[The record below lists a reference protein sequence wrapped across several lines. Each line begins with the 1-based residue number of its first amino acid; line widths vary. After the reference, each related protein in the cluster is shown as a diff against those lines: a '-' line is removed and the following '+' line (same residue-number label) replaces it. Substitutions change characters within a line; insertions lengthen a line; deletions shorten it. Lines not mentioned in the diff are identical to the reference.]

1 METRES
7 AEASLS
13 SYLKRFTN
21 NTDSVLSL
29 WNEQCP
35 RVRCERCHASRYLYC
50 SECLSILIDTVH
62 WPTAISSGSLRL
74 PFALDVILAD
84 RRSSS
89 TGIQLI
95 TVLRASES
103 VNSGKFD
110 PSNSENKAGE
120 IKLPEEQVRL
130 FDVELGD
137 SLPCYET
144 ESEQTFLLF
153 PCETSVSLSEAVRAG
168 PIRRLVV
175 LDCKWRKSSIRDH
188 PSLKALRK
196 VHLDNPPNESFYW
209 RWHNKG
215 AGMLS
220 TVEAVYYAAWQ
231 MLGANKQEERKCLVE
246 LFWLFALQRDIIQ
259 KRYETGDLVNFERPI
274 PFSKEGKESNRALR
288 RQRQSDDFS

>member
-1 METRES
+1 METQES

-13 SYLKRFTN
+13 SYLKQFTSN
-21 NTDSVLSL
+21 AGSVLSL

-50 SECLSILIDTVH
+50 SDCLSILIDAVH

-74 PFALDVILAD
+74 PFALDVFLAD

-89 TGIQLI
+89 TGVQLI
-95 TVLRASES
+95 TLLRASES
-103 VNSGKFD
+103 VNLGKSD
-110 PSNSENKAGE
+110 PANSENKSGE
-120 IKLPEEQVRL
+120 LKLPLQQVRL
-130 FDVELGD
+130 FDVEFGD
-137 SLPCYET
+137 SLPSYEN
-144 ESEQTFLLF
+144 ESDQTFLLF
-153 PCETSVSLSEAVRAG
+153 PCDTSVSLSETVQAG

-188 PSLKALRK
+188 PCLKVLRK

-220 TVEAVYYAAWQ
+220 TIEAVYYAAWQ
-231 MLGANKQEERKCLVE
+231 ILEAKKQEGKQILVE

-274 PFSKEGKESNRALR
+274 PFSKEGKESNRVLR
-288 RQRQSDDFS
+288 RQRQTDDCL